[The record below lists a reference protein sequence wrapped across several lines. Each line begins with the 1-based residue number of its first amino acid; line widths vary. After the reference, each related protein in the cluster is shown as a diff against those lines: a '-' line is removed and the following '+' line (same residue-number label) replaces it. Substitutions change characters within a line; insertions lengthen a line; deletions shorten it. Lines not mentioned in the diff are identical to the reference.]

1 MLYEI
6 WLENGW
12 SPWLAFQTTNETQ
25 ANEYFRKAA
34 GNYVYLRVLDDK
46 GYIVSITTRR
56 ME

>member
-46 GYIVSITTRR
+46 GYIVSFRCERR
-56 ME
+56 